1 MNTVNQIEE
10 WDLAIVDF
18 LDMVR
23 KKCTKLSLKHTN
35 TFFYYNKVS
44 HTFDIPIII
53 LSTLSAS
60 FAVGTGDFLEQSYI
74 SLINCGVSMIVAILS
89 SIKLYLNI
97 ATNKTN
103 ELDISKSFYLLA
115 FDIEKTLY
123 LPYELRKIPQ
133 LEYLESIYDAYI
145 LLIQKSS
152 LIKASDENE
161 KMMKVLEKIKSSP
174 RLAIRRQPLASLK
187 NPLRPDEEIGFTLE

>member
-44 HTFDIPIII
+44 HTFDIPIIV

-152 LIKASDENE
+152 LIKATDENE

-174 RLAIRRQPLASLK
+174 RLAVRRQPLT

>member
-1 MNTVNQIEE
+1 MAESDEWNIELVE
-10 WDLAIVDF
+10 F
-18 LDMVR
+18 LDSIRR
-23 KKCTKLSLKHTN
+23 KSAKLSLKHTN
-35 TFFYYNKVS
+35 YFFYYNRIS
-44 HTFDIPIII
+44 NFFDIPVII

-60 FAVGTGDFLEQSYI
+60 FAVGTGAFIPQDII
-74 SLINCGVSMIVAILS
+74 SLTNCSISMIVAILS

-123 LPYELRKIPQ
+123 LPYELRKTPQ
-133 LEYLESIYDAYI
+133 LEYLESTYDAYT

-152 LIKASDENE
+152 LVKANE
-161 KMMKVLEKIKSSP
+161 EVEMMRKVLQKIRDSP
-174 RLAIRRQPLASLK
+174 RAN
-187 NPLRPDEEIGFTLE
+187 NPLINFVKPELKRSPVDEEIGFTIE